1 MNASQHKRF
10 LVIDDDEAFCH
21 ALSRSLQRKGY
32 LVEVAQDLD
41 SARQVC
47 QQFSPHYAVVDLK
60 IDQESGLSIIPY
72 LRERFPDIRLLM
84 LTGYS
89 SIATAVDAIKLGADN
104 YLQKPAGTT
113 AILNALNEER
123 RSPAVESI
131 DPIKAPSLERRTW
144 EHIQQALK
152 ENDGNIS
159 ATARQLGMHRR
170 TLQRKLQKRPVK
182 S

>member
-1 MNASQHKRF
+1 MTAKRF
-10 LVIDDDEAFCH
+10 LVIDDDDAFCT
-21 ALSRSLQRKGY
+21 ALQRSLTRKGY
-32 LVEVAQDLD
+32 EVKLANNLD
-41 SARQVC
+41 EARECC
-47 QQFSPHYAVVDLK
+47 QQYVPNYAVVDLK
-60 IDQESGLSIIPY
+60 IDQESGLNIIPY
-72 LRERFPDIRLLM
+72 LRNRFPDIRMLM

-104 YLQKPAGTT
+104 YLQKPAGTA
-113 AILNALNEER
+113 AILAALK
-123 RSPAVESI
+123 ESSK
-131 DPIKAPSLERRTW
+131 PEPGQALPPSNAPSLERMTW

-152 ENDGNIS
+152 DNDGNIS

>member
-1 MNASQHKRF
+1 MSEKHF
-10 LVIDDDEAFCH
+10 LIIDDDPGFSQ
-21 ALSRSLQRKGY
+21 ALQRSLQRKGY
-32 LVEVAQDLD
+32 RAEIANNLSE
-41 SARQVC
+41 ARDCC
-47 QQFSPHYAVVDLK
+47 QRFSPHYAVVDLK

-72 LRERFPDIRLLM
+72 LRKRFPDIRMLM

-104 YLQKPAGTT
+104 YLQKPAGTA
-113 AILNALNEER
+113 AILAALEETRSGNVNEASLPSR
-123 RSPAVESI
+123 
-131 DPIKAPSLERRTW
+131 APSLERLTW

-152 ENDGNIS
+152 DNDGNIS

>member
-1 MNASQHKRF
+1 MEQIDF
-10 LVIDDDEAFCH
+10 LVVDDDPAFGTALKRSLERKGFSVIVAKSIDQ
-21 ALSRSLQRKGY
+21 ALSLC
-32 LVEVAQDLD
+32 E
-41 SARQVC
+41 
-47 QQFSPHYAVVDLK
+47 HYQPNKAVIDLK
-60 IDQESGLSIIPY
+60 LDKQSGLTLIPE
-72 LRERFPDIRLLM
+72 LRQRFADIRMLM

-104 YLQKPAGTT
+104 YLQKPAGTR
-113 AILNALNEER
+113 AIIEALDSAAKPATITREE
-123 RSPAVESI
+123 PEIA
-131 DPIKAPSLERRTW
+131 APSLQRLTW

-152 ENDGNIS
+152 DNDGNIS

>member
-1 MNASQHKRF
+1 MEAVDF
-10 LVIDDDEAFCH
+10 LVVDDEPTFGTALRRSLERKH
-21 ALSRSLQRKGY
+21 YSVIVAESIDQALSLCQHYSP
-32 LVEVAQDLD
+32 
-41 SARQVC
+41 AR
-47 QQFSPHYAVVDLK
+47 AIIDLK
-60 IDQESGLSIIPY
+60 LDKESGLTLIPE
-72 LRERFPDIRLLM
+72 LRRRFPEIRMLM

-104 YLQKPAGTT
+104 YLQKPAGTR
-113 AILNALNEER
+113 AILDALAAARPSTAGAETE
-123 RSPAVESI
+123 I
-131 DPIKAPSLERRTW
+131 TAPSLERLTW

-152 ENDGNIS
+152 DNDGNIS